1 METPG
6 RKFSDRCV
14 VLSNPVEC
22 TTQGS
27 DFRLQTSLFRR
38 MWSVLN
44 PQNDGIAIKISVGN
58 CF

>member
-6 RKFSDRCV
+6 KTFSDRRA
-14 VLSNPVEC
+14 VLSNPVKFA
-22 TTQGS
+22 TQGS

-44 PQNDGIAIKISVGN
+44 PQNDGIAIKVSVGN